1 MEHLERLPGGYT
13 LSTEGAYPLSTDT
26 MCLAAFAPLG
36 RNWRIADLGSGSG
49 ALGLLLCAR
58 EESCSVTGL
67 ELSET
72 AHETALM
79 NIARCGLGGRLS
91 SLCGDIQNAKALLP
105 PGGFQLVVSNPPY
118 FPKGQGLSSGD
129 PARKQAREESCPLE
143 SLFEAAAWCLPTGG
157 RFCLSYRIEGLADLI
172 WQARK
177 YNLEPKRLCLVRHS
191 AKTPPAFLLMECR
204 RGGKPQL
211 SLDELV
217 LYGPDGRP
225 TPPMREIY
233 HL

>member
-1 MEHLERLPGGYT
+1 MEHLEQLPGGYT
-13 LSTEGAYPLSTDT
+13 LSTEGAYPLSTDS

-36 RNWRIADLGSGSG
+36 KNWRIADLGSGSG

-58 EESCSVTGL
+58 EESCS
-67 ELSET
+67 
-72 AHETALM
+72 
-79 NIARCGLGGRLS
+79 
-91 SLCGDIQNAKALLP
+91 
-105 PGGFQLVVSNPPY
+105 
-118 FPKGQGLSSGD
+118 
-129 PARKQAREESCPLE
+129 LE

-157 RFCLSYRIEGLADLI
+157 RFCLSYRIEGLADLC

-177 YNLEPKRLCLVRHS
+177 HDLEPKRLCLVRHK
-191 AKTPPAFLLMECR
+191 AETPPAFLLLECR

-211 SLDELV
+211 SLEELI

-225 TPPMREIY
+225 TPQMREIY